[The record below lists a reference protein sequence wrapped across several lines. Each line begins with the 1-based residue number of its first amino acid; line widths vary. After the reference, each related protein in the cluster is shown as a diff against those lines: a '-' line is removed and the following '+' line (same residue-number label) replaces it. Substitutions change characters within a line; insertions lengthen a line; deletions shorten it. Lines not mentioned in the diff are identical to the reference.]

1 MPFKDLEVRR
11 VKQAGYSKTHYEKN
25 KKKVIEKINAK
36 KKINKEWFVNYKKQ
50 LACVTCGHNH
60 PAALDFHHVEQK
72 KSNRKLHKLV
82 SDGNTKK
89 RILEEIDKCVVLCSN
104 CHRVHHHDEWQI
116 NKQKKL
122 AKKKK

>member
-11 VKQAGYSKTHYEKN
+11 IKQAGYSKTHYEKN

-72 KSNRKLHKLV
+72 KSNRKFDGSKLNVEGQGIMTKIV
-82 SDGNTKK
+82 SPPDKVPFQNKTTASNSNQNT
-89 RILEEIDKCVVLCSN
+89 N
-104 CHRVHHHDEWQI
+104 NQ
-116 NKQKKL
+116 
-122 AKKKK
+122 

>member
-11 VKQAGYSKTHYEKN
+11 LRQVVYSKTYYEKN
-25 KKKVIEKINAK
+25 KKDVIQKINTK
-36 KKINKEWFVNYKKQ
+36 KKIHKAWFVNYKKQ

-72 KSNRKLHKLV
+72 KSNRKVHKLV

-104 CHRVHHHDEWQI
+104 CHRTYHHDERQI
-116 NKQKKL
+116 IKQK
-122 AKKKK
+122 